1 MEGIRKAEPVLV
13 LETAA
18 DKEVNNELGQV
29 ISNSLFSKDSATP
42 LFSPDSELWVRN

>member
-1 MEGIRKAEPVLV
+1 MGGLGKAEPTLV

-18 DKEVNNELGQV
+18 DNEVNDGFGQV

-42 LFSPDSELWVRN
+42 LFSPDSEL